1 MRIAQIILIP
11 VIKPKIQEVKKLSD
25 TERGVKGFGSS
36 GLKEIVKELNK
47 ISKK

>member
-11 VIKPKIQEVKKLSD
+11 VTRAKIQEVKKLSD
-25 TERGVKGFGSS
+25 TERGKKSFGST
-36 GLKEIVKELNK
+36 GMKKIVKELNK